1 MIGKI
6 RTASLALTLAVA
18 AIAASGLAGFS
29 GAVAQEATQ
38 AQNNEVKEATQA
50 QNSEV
55 TEASESHIK
64 AAKEALAA
72 SEATSQL
79 DILLP
84 NMGETAKQQLIDN
97 RPDAADQLSA
107 IVDEITIS
115 LAPRRGDLELEIAR
129 LYASIFTEEELLTI
143 AEFYRTPAGRKLKA
157 ATPRIVNGMQQAARV
172 WTAGIQRDLA
182 EAIGKK
188 VKEAGLQ

>member
-6 RTASLALTLAVA
+6 RTVSLALALAFGG
-18 AIAASGLAGFS
+18 IAASGLAGS
-29 GAVAQEATQ
+29 NGAAAQEATQ
-38 AQNNEVKEATQA
+38 PQNQAAEEAT
-50 QNSEV
+50 
-55 TEASESHIK
+55 ESHIK

-84 NMGETAKQQLIDN
+84 NMGETAIQQLIDN

-157 ATPRIVNGMQQAARV
+157 ATPAIVRGMEQAARV

-182 EAIGKK
+182 EEIGKK
-188 VKEAGLQ
+188 VEEAGLQ

>member
-6 RTASLALTLAVA
+6 RTCSLVLALALAGIAVA
-18 AIAASGLAGFS
+18 GLSGSNRLA
-29 GAVAQEATQ
+29 AQEATQ
-38 AQNNEVKEATQA
+38 PQNKEGM
-50 QNSEV
+50 EF
-55 TEASESHIK
+55 SESHIK

-129 LYASIFTEEELLTI
+129 LYASIFTEEELLAI

-157 ATPRIVNGMQQAARV
+157 ATPAIVNGMRQAARV

-182 EAIGKK
+182 EEIGKK